1 MVNLLIIKNI
11 WDKIYIHPFF
21 YFIVTISFFTGHF
34 RNIIYFTIL
43 ILIHE
48 LGHSITGI
56 MLGIRLKKI
65 KLFPFGSLSV
75 LEYNINL
82 TLVKE
87 LLILVMGPVIQIIF
101 TYLIY
106 YLKIDVSY
114 YFYTYSMFI
123 LLFNLIP
130 IYPLDGGKL
139 INIFFSFFL
148 SFYKSLKITYY
159 LSYFIYISLVFIII
173 FYYRNLVL
181 ILIIFSLGIEL
192 IKVYINRYNI
202 YIFNYK
208 NVL

>member
-1 MVNLLIIKNI
+1 MVSLLIIKNI

-21 YFIVTISFFTGHF
+21 YFIISISLITGHF
-34 RNIIYFTIL
+34 RNVMYFTI
-43 ILIHE
+43 IIFIHE
-48 LGHSITGI
+48 LGHSITAI
-56 MLGIRLKKI
+56 ILGIKLSKI
-65 KLFPFGSLSV
+65 KIFPFGGLSV
-75 LEYNINL
+75 LKYNINT
-82 TLVKE
+82 TLLKE
-87 LLILVMGPVIQIIF
+87 LLILIMGPVTQIVF

-123 LLFNLIP
+123 LIFNLIP

-139 INIFFSFFL
+139 VNIFLSFFL

-159 LSYFIYISLVFIII
+159 FSYFIYISLVFIII

-181 ILIIFSLGIEL
+181 ILIVISLGIEL

-202 YIFNYK
+202 YIFK
-208 NVL
+208 K